1 MDLKELR
8 KKGKLT
14 QKEASQISGLPLRT
28 YIRYENSKDKSDS
41 IKYLYAKEKLEDYCT
56 VTETKGL
63 LSIEIIKE
71 SLEPILKENK
81 ADFCILFGSYAKNKA
96 TEKSD
101 VDLLVKADI
110 KGLAFY
116 GFVEEISQVL
126 HKKGDLLRVED
137 LKDNVELLS
146 EIFKDGIKIYG

>member
-63 LSIEIIKE
+63 LSIETIRE
-71 SLEPILKENK
+71 NLEPVLKNNK
-81 ADFCILFGSYAKNKA
+81 VDFCILFGSYAKNKA

-116 GFVEEISQVL
+116 GFVEEISQAL